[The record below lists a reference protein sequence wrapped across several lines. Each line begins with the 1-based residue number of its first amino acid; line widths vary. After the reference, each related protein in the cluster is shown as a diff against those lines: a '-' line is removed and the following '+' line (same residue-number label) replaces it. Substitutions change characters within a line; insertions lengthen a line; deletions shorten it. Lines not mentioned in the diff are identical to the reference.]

1 MAYGSQSYSAF
12 GDELNLES
20 IDNLRLVSTYDP
32 ATDAGVE
39 ATTYGSS
46 QANIPFSL
54 DVSTLFDANF
64 TWDPLKYQL
73 EVLVEPIMTAV
84 GGTITCNGTG
94 YDFDASI
101 PKRVP
106 SYSIT
111 GTTLSGTL
119 TTYNLEADTRVGVRG
134 NAFSTEASALP
145 GISCNT
151 LSTAAIYAYT
161 YGKFHIYLTEV

>member
-1 MAYGSQSYSAF
+1 MAYGTQSYSAF

-20 IDNLRLVSTYDP
+20 INNLRLVATYDP
-32 ATDAGVE
+32 ATTAGVS
-39 ATTYGSS
+39 ATTYTSG

-54 DVSTLFDANF
+54 NVSTLFNANF

-73 EVLVEPIMTAV
+73 QVLIEPIGV
-84 GGTITCNGTG
+84 SIGGTITCNGTG
-94 YDFDASI
+94 YSFDALI

-119 TTYNLEADTRVGVRG
+119 STYNIEADTRVGVRG
-134 NAFSTEASALP
+134 NSFSSQASALP

-151 LSTAAIYAYT
+151 ISTAAIYGYT
-161 YGKFHIYLTEV
+161 YGKFNIYLTEV